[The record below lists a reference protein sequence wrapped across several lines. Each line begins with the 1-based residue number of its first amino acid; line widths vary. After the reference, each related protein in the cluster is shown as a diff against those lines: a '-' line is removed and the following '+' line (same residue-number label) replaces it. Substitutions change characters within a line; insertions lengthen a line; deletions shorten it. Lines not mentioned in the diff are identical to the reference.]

1 MVASAVLL
9 AACGGP
15 MRDGRLAMVRGDFE
29 GAARA
34 YGRAT
39 EAQPDD
45 PQTWLA
51 LGRAEMAAERYPRAR
66 DAFERVARLRPRAAL
81 PRVLIG
87 NTWEL
92 SRRYDEALLAYRH
105 ATQVAPRS
113 AYAHRVMGTRLLRW
127 GRTELARPVL
137 ERAVELDRTHA
148 ETWNALA
155 LARYHDEDLDGAEQ
169 AFREGIAL
177 HPRHRGLKLG
187 LAALLI
193 NRGQHQAALA
203 LYDEVLASRPR
214 FAPAHVGRGILLHEL
229 DRQDEAEAAF
239 VEAVRVARD
248 PAEYRE
254 RLRAYRALRAGQ
266 D

>member
-1 MVASAVLL
+1 
-9 AACGGP
+9 

-29 GAARA
+29 AAARA
-34 YGRAT
+34 YHRAS
-39 EAQPDD
+39 EVEPDN
-45 PQTWLA
+45 PRVWLA

-66 DAFERVARLRPRAAL
+66 EAFEQVARLRPRAAL

-137 ERAVELDRTHA
+137 ERAIALDRTHA

-155 LARYHDEDLDGAEQ
+155 LARYHAEDLEAAEA
-169 AFREGIAL
+169 AFREGISL
-177 HPRHRGLKLG
+177 HPRHLGLKLG

-193 NRGQHQAALA
+193 NEGQHRAALA
-203 LYDEVLASRPR
+203 LYDEVLSSRPR

-229 DRQDEAEAAF
+229 DRPEEAEAAF

-248 PAEYRE
+248 PAEYLA
-254 RLRAYRALRAGQ
+254 RLQAYRALRAGQ